1 LGNDSRTEGTTLA
14 GAPSD
19 SPELDG
25 TENSHRALAPAVQAE
40 PGRFTQGSTMRH
52 VLVMTAA
59 GSVGLMS
66 IFFVDFLSLFYVAR
80 LHNPN
85 LTAAVGYATQAL
97 FFFVSFNI
105 GLSIAIGALVSR
117 ALGAGRRADARR
129 LAASG
134 LIHVFCVTL
143 TVTLLVMPF
152 RRDILFL
159 FGSRGEA
166 LEVGVQYL
174 AWTIPA
180 SVFLGLGMALAGILR
195 AVGDARR
202 AMYVTLFGGIVT
214 AILDPIFI
222 FGFNFGVEG
231 AAVVTVIS
239 RFTFAAV
246 GFYGAIAKHDLIAR
260 PRLADAIADL
270 PAMSAIALPAILT
283 NLAAPVANAYS
294 MRIFSQFG
302 EETVAAFAIIDRVT
316 PVAYGVLFALSS
328 VVGPIMS
335 QNLGARLPKRV
346 QLVLTDS
353 FAISLIYVLFVWLLL
368 WLMAPLIV
376 TVFHAEGD
384 TARIV
389 RFFCTYGGALW
400 LFLGAI
406 FVSNAAFNNLG
417 FAVLST
423 GFNWGR
429 ATLGTMPFVTFGALR
444 NGPEGGFVGLIIG
457 ASFFGVAAVATAYAV
472 TLRLGKNC
480 DKGLA

>member
-1 LGNDSRTEGTTLA
+1 MVA
-14 GAPSD
+14 APSD
-19 SPELDG
+19 SHELDG
-25 TENSHRALAPAVQAE
+25 AGKLRPALAPAFQGE
-40 PGRFTQGSTMRH
+40 PGRFTQGSPLRH
-52 VLVMTAA
+52 VLVMTAT
-59 GSVGLMS
+59 GSVGLIS
-66 IFFVDFLSLFYVAR
+66 IFAVDLLSLFYVAR

-97 FFFVSFNI
+97 FFFISFNI

-117 ALGAGRRADARR
+117 ALGAGQRSDARR

-134 LIHVFCVTL
+134 LVHVCCLTLAVTAMVL
-143 TVTLLVMPF
+143 PF

-159 FGSRGEA
+159 FGARGEA

-202 AMYVTLFGGIVT
+202 AMYVTLSGGIVT

-222 FGFNFGVEG
+222 FALAFGVEG
-231 AAVVTVIS
+231 AAIVTVIS
-239 RFTFAAV
+239 RFTFCAV
-246 GFYGAIAKHDLIAR
+246 GLYGAINKHDLVAR
-260 PRLADAIADL
+260 PRWVDAFADL

-353 FAISLIYVLFVWLLL
+353 FLISLIYVFVIWFLL
-368 WLMAPLIV
+368 WLSAPFIV
-376 TVFHAEGD
+376 VVFHAEGD
-384 TARIV
+384 TARLV
-389 RFFCTYGGALW
+389 TFFCTYGGALW

-444 NGPEGGFVGLIIG
+444 DGPEGGFVGLIIG
-457 ASFFGVAAVATAYAV
+457 ASFFGVAAVATAYVV
-472 TLRLGKNC
+472 TLRVAKIC

>member
-1 LGNDSRTEGTTLA
+1 LLA
-14 GAPSD
+14 APSE
-19 SPELDG
+19 SHELDSAG
-25 TENSHRALAPAVQAE
+25 KQASTISHPAQAAAVPAE
-40 PGRFTQGSTMRH
+40 PGRFTEGSILRH
-52 VLVMTAA
+52 VLLMTGA

-66 IFFVDFLSLFYVAR
+66 IFAVDLLSLFYVAR

-97 FFFVSFNI
+97 FFFISFNI

-117 ALGAGRRADARR
+117 ALGAGRRLDARR

-134 LIHVFCVTL
+134 LVDVFCVTL
-143 TVTLLVMPF
+143 AITLMVLPF

-159 FGSRGEA
+159 FGARGEA
-166 LEVGVQYL
+166 LEVAVQYL

-222 FGFNFGVEG
+222 FGFGFGVEG
-231 AAVVTVIS
+231 AAIVTVIS

-246 GFYGAIAKHDLIAR
+246 GFYGAIVKHDLIAR
-260 PRLADAIADL
+260 PRLPDAMSDL

-346 QLVLTDS
+346 QRVLTDS
-353 FAISLIYVLFVWLLL
+353 FAISLIYVIFIWFLL
-368 WLMAPLIV
+368 WQMAPVIV
-376 TVFHAEGD
+376 AIFHAEGD
-384 TARIV
+384 TARLV
-389 RFFCTYGGALW
+389 TFFCTYGGALW

-429 ATLGTMPFVTFGALR
+429 ATLGTMPFVALGAAW

-457 ASFFGVAAVATAYAV
+457 AAFFGAGAVAAAYFV
-472 TLRLGKNC
+472 TLRLAKIY
-480 DKGLA
+480 DKA

>member
-1 LGNDSRTEGTTLA
+1 
-14 GAPSD
+14 
-19 SPELDG
+19 
-25 TENSHRALAPAVQAE
+25 
-40 PGRFTQGSTMRH
+40 MRH

-66 IFFVDFLSLFYVAR
+66 IFAVDLLSLFYVAR

-105 GLSIAIGALVSR
+105 GLAIAIGALVSR
-117 ALGAGRRADARR
+117 ALGAQRREDARR

-134 LIHVFCVTL
+134 LIHVVCVTSVA
-143 TVTLLVMPF
+143 TALVLPF

-159 FGSRGEA
+159 FGARGEA
-166 LEVGVQYL
+166 LEVGVQFL

-214 AILDPIFI
+214 AIFDPIFI
-222 FGFNFGVEG
+222 FGLGFGVQG
-231 AAVVTVIS
+231 AAMVTVIS

-246 GFYGAIAKHDLIAR
+246 GFYGAISKHDLIAR
-260 PRLADAIADL
+260 PRLRDALADL

-353 FAISLIYVLFVWLLL
+353 FAISLIYAIVVWILL
-368 WLMAPLIV
+368 WLAAPLVV
-376 TVFHAEGD
+376 TLFHAEGD
-384 TARIV
+384 TARLV
-389 RFFCTYGGALW
+389 TFFCTYGGALW

-457 ASFFGVAAVATAYAV
+457 ASFFGVAAVAAAYFV
-472 TLRLGKNC
+472 TLRLAKNC